1 MTTAS
6 KPALTVTHW
15 LIIIVASLGFL
26 FDTYQLLMT
35 PLVGPQAISELLKV
49 PLSNKA
55 VSDWMGNMLWLTA
68 LSGGVFGLLG
78 GWLTDRLGR
87 KFVMALGIFVYS
99 LSPVAGAF
107 AQSDGLLARAVLAIA
122 PDAHNAAA
130 LASFIFWRCATFVGV
145 CIEFVAAITW
155 IAEVFSDKAQKE
167 KWLGITQLFASLGGV
182 LVTGV
187 SLWLGTHAKDLPHLG
202 MPMALGATDPASWRY
217 LLLTGIIPALLIA
230 LMLPFVPESQVWKE
244 RKRAGT
250 LKRPSFGALFSP
262 QFRRV
267 TLITAGLSACAYGI
281 AFGALQL
288 TPGRIAPG
296 LPNLADERKALQPLV
311 NDAKDLNA
319 DFDRLVKGAVV
330 SIAAT
335 ESGGQQAGTE
345 VVPPYDERIAKVPG
359 LAKLAGERAG
369 VRLAQRENSK
379 IANAVAPKDADEA
392 TKQKIEAAKP
402 AAKEKLAAL
411 GKKFAELDAQFAS
424 LTADA
429 PDAKAAVIAREKIM
443 KALGDNRAAQE
454 PFNKKV
460 KEVGDH
466 VQLYQEMGGLTGR
479 IVLALLLIVGMG
491 RRLMLRMLQ
500 APGLLILPLT
510 YFMLYNKDAAVFSWG
525 IACAGF
531 VVMSQLSFLGEYL
544 PKVFPLHLRG
554 TGGSFATNVGGR
566 MIGTS
571 AAFLTPKI
579 AQMFTGSPY
588 DQMANAAGCVGLGI
602 AIIAVV
608 LGFFLPEPKAES
620 NE

>member
-1 MTTAS
+1 MTTTGKS
-6 KPALTVTHW
+6 ALTPTHW

-35 PLVGPQAISELLKV
+35 PLVGPAAIAELLNV
-49 PLSNKA
+49 PLSNQA

-107 AQSDGLLARAVLAIA
+107 SHTLAT
-122 PDAHNAAA
+122 
-130 LASFIFWRCATFVGV
+130 FIFWRCMTFVGV

-182 LVTGV
+182 LVTAV
-187 SLWLGTHAKDLPHLG
+187 SLWIGTHGKDLPHLG

-217 LLLTGIIPALLIA
+217 LLLTGIVPALLIA
-230 LMLPFVPESQVWKE
+230 LMLPFVPESQVWRE

-262 QFRRV
+262 EFRRV

-296 LPNLADERKALQPLV
+296 LSNLADEREALKPLV
-311 NDAKDLNA
+311 ADAKKLNA
-319 DFDRLVKGAVV
+319 DLDRLTKGDPSPSVQEHV
-330 SIAAT
+330 AT
-335 ESGGQQAGTE
+335 GDASSPAPQQVAKGSP
-345 VVPPYDERIAKVPG
+345 VPPYRERLAKVPG
-359 LAKLAGERAG
+359 LAELAAERAG
-369 VRLAQRENSK
+369 VRLAQRENGK
-379 IANAVAPKDADEA
+379 IANAVAPKDSSDAA
-392 TKQKIEAAKP
+392 KQKIEAVKP

-411 GKKFAELDAQFAS
+411 GKRFAELDAQFAK

-429 PDAKAAVIAREKIM
+429 PDAKEAVVAREKTM

-466 VQLYQEMGGLTGR
+466 VQLYQEMGGLVGR
-479 IVLALLLIVGMG
+479 IALALLVIVGMG
-491 RRLMLRMLQ
+491 RRLLLRMLQ
-500 APGLLILPLT
+500 IPGVLILPLT
-510 YFMLYNKDAAVFSWG
+510 YFLLYKQDAGVFSWG

-544 PKVFPLHLRG
+544 PKVFPMHLRG

-571 AAFLTPKI
+571 AAFLTPKLALI
-579 AQMFTGSPY
+579 FSKTPSY
-588 DQMANAAGCVGLGI
+588 DEMARAAGCVGLGI
-602 AIIAVV
+602 AIIAVI
-608 LGFFLPEPKAES
+608 LGFFLPEPKPEAHE
-620 NE
+620 

>member
-1 MTTAS
+1 MTTTGKS
-6 KPALTVTHW
+6 ALTPTHW

-35 PLVGPQAISELLKV
+35 PLVGPAAIAELLKV
-49 PLSNKA
+49 PLSNPA
-55 VSDWMGNMLWLTA
+55 VSDWMGKMLWLTA

-107 AQSDGLLARAVLAIA
+107 SQTL
-122 PDAHNAAA
+122 PT
-130 LASFIFWRCATFVGV
+130 FIFWRCATFVGV

-182 LVTGV
+182 LVTAV
-187 SLWLGTHAKDLPHLG
+187 SLWIGFHGKELPHLG
-202 MPMALGATDPASWRY
+202 LPMALGAADPSSWRY
-217 LLLTGIIPALLIA
+217 LLLTGIVPALLIA
-230 LMLPFVPESQVWKE
+230 LLLPFVPESKIWRE
-244 RKRAGT
+244 RKQAGT

-262 QFRRV
+262 EFRRV

-296 LPNLADERKALQPLV
+296 LPNLAEQRKALLPLV
-311 NDAKDLNA
+311 VEAKALNA
-319 DFDRLVKGAVV
+319 KFD
-330 SIAAT
+330 AT
-335 ESGGQQAGTE
+335 QPNT
-345 VVPPYDERIAKVPG
+345 P
-359 LAKLAGERAG
+359 ERAAA
-369 VRLAQRENSK
+369 LAPIK
-379 IANAVAPKDADEA
+379 ANAG
-392 TKQKIEAAKP
+392 KQKP
-402 AAKEKLAAL
+402 
-411 GKKFAELDAQFAS
+411 
-424 LTADA
+424 
-429 PDAKAAVIAREKIM
+429 IM
-443 KALGDNRAAQE
+443 D
-454 PFNKKV
+454 KV
-460 KEVGDH
+460 KEVGSET
-466 VQLYQEMGGLTGR
+466 QFYQEMGGLVGR
-479 IVLALLLIVGMG
+479 ITLALLLIVGMG

-500 APGLLILPLT
+500 VPGVLILPLT
-510 YFMLYNKDAAVFSWG
+510 YWMLYQQDAAVFSWG

-571 AAFLTPKI
+571 AAFLTPKL

-588 DQMANAAGCVGLGI
+588 DQMARAAGCVGVS
-602 AIIAVV
+602 IAVIAV
-608 LGFFLPEPKAES
+608 ILGFFLPEPKAEPS
-620 NE
+620 AE

>member
-1 MTTAS
+1 MSERPPKVTLTT
-6 KPALTVTHW
+6 THW
-15 LIIIVASLGFL
+15 LIIIIASLGFL

-35 PLVGPQAISELLKV
+35 PLVGPAAISELLKV
-49 PLSNKA
+49 PLSNQA
-55 VSDWMGNMLWLTA
+55 VSEWMGNLLWLSA

-107 AQSDGLLARAVLAIA
+107 SQTLTAFV
-122 PDAHNAAA
+122 
-130 LASFIFWRCATFVGV
+130 FWRCATFVGV

-182 LVTGV
+182 LVTSV
-187 SLWLGTHAKDLPHLG
+187 SLWIGFHGKDLPHFNL
-202 MPMALGATDPASWRY
+202 PMALGATDPSSWRY
-217 LLLTGIIPALLIA
+217 LLLTGIVPALLIA
-230 LMLPFVPESQVWKE
+230 LMLPFVPESKIWQE

-262 QFRRV
+262 EFRRV

-296 LPNLADERKALQPLV
+296 LPDLAQQRQALMPLVVQAKGLNAVFDATQPGTPERKA
-311 NDAKDLNA
+311 A
-319 DFDRLVKGAVV
+319 
-330 SIAAT
+330 
-335 ESGGQQAGTE
+335 
-345 VVPPYDERIAKVPG
+345 
-359 LAKLAGERAG
+359 LAPI
-369 VRLAQRENSK
+369 
-379 IANAVAPKDADEA
+379 IANGKA
-392 TKQKIEAAKP
+392 QKP
-402 AAKEKLAAL
+402 LM
-411 GKKFAELDAQFAS
+411 D
-424 LTADA
+424 
-429 PDAKAAVIAREKIM
+429 
-443 KALGDNRAAQE
+443 
-454 PFNKKV
+454 KV
-460 KEVGDH
+460 KEVGGET
-466 VQLYQEMGGLTGR
+466 QFYQEMGGLVGR

-491 RRLMLRMLQ
+491 RRLLLRLLQ
-500 APGLLILPLT
+500 LPGILILPLT
-510 YFMLYNKDAAVFSWG
+510 YFALYHQGANVFSWG

-571 AAFLTPKI
+571 AAFLTPKL
-579 AQMFTGSPY
+579 AQHFTGSPY
-588 DQMANAAGCVGLGI
+588 DQMAQAAGWVGLGI
-602 AIIAVV
+602 ALLAVV
-608 LGFFLPEPKAES
+608 LGFFLPEPKAEPV
-620 NE
+620 E

>member
-35 PLVGPQAISELLKV
+35 PLVGPAAISELLKV
-49 PLSNKA
+49 PLSNQA

-99 LSPVAGAF
+99 FSPVAGAF
-107 AQSDGLLARAVLAIA
+107 SQTLGV
-122 PDAHNAAA
+122 
-130 LASFIFWRCATFVGV
+130 FIFWRCMTFVGV

-155 IAEVFSDKAQKE
+155 IAEVFSDKGQKE

-182 LVTGV
+182 LVTAV
-187 SLWLGTHAKDLPHLG
+187 SFWIAAHGKDLPHLG
-202 MPMALGATDPASWRY
+202 MPMALGSTEPGSWRY
-217 LLLTGIIPALLIA
+217 LLLTGIVPALLIA

-244 RKRAGT
+244 RKKAGT

-267 TLITAGLSACAYGI
+267 TLVTAGLSACAYGI

-296 LPNLADERKALQPLV
+296 LPNLAEQRDALKPLVIEAKKLNATFDTTAPNSPERKAALAPI
-311 NDAKDLNA
+311 
-319 DFDRLVKGAVV
+319 
-330 SIAAT
+330 IA
-335 ESGGQQAGTE
+335 
-345 VVPPYDERIAKVPG
+345 
-359 LAKLAGERAG
+359 
-369 VRLAQRENSK
+369 NSK
-379 IANAVAPKDADEA
+379 A
-392 TKQKIEAAKP
+392 QKP
-402 AAKEKLAAL
+402 
-411 GKKFAELDAQFAS
+411 
-424 LTADA
+424 
-429 PDAKAAVIAREKIM
+429 IM
-443 KALGDNRAAQE
+443 D
-454 PFNKKV
+454 KV
-460 KEVGDH
+460 KEVGSTT
-466 VQLYQEMGGLTGR
+466 QFYQEMGGLTGR

-491 RRLMLRMLQ
+491 RRLMLRLLQ
-500 APGLLILPLT
+500 IPGVLILPLT
-510 YFMLYNKDAAVFSWG
+510 YFMLYKQDAAVFSWG
-525 IACAGF
+525 IAFAGF

-588 DQMANAAGCVGLGI
+588 DQMARAAGCVGLGI
-602 AIIAVV
+602 ALIAVV
-608 LGFFLPEPKAES
+608 LGFFLPEPKAETH
-620 NE
+620 E

>member
-6 KPALTVTHW
+6 KPALTPTHW
-15 LIIIVASLGFL
+15 LIIIIASLGFL

-35 PLVGPQAISELLKV
+35 PLVGPAAISELLKV
-49 PLSNKA
+49 PLSNQA
-55 VSDWMGNMLWLTA
+55 VSDWMGNLLWLSA

-99 LSPVAGAF
+99 FSPVAGAF
-107 AQSDGLLARAVLAIA
+107 SHTLGT
-122 PDAHNAAA
+122 
-130 LASFIFWRCATFVGV
+130 FIFWRCATFVGV

-182 LVTGV
+182 LVTAV
-187 SLWLGTHAKDLPHLG
+187 SFWLGTHAKDLPHFG

-217 LLLTGIIPALLIA
+217 LLLTGIVPALLIA
-230 LMLPFVPESQVWKE
+230 LMLPFVPESKIWQE
-244 RKRAGT
+244 RKKAGT

-262 QFRRV
+262 EFRRV
-267 TLITAGLSACAYGI
+267 TLVTAGLSACAYGI

-296 LPNLADERKALQPLV
+296 LPNLAEQRASLKPLVIEAKKLNDNFDATQPNTPDRKAALAPIVANLKAQKPF
-311 NDAKDLNA
+311 KD
-319 DFDRLVKGAVV
+319 
-330 SIAAT
+330 T
-335 ESGGQQAGTE
+335 M
-345 VVPPYDERIAKVPG
+345 
-359 LAKLAGERAG
+359 
-369 VRLAQRENSK
+369 
-379 IANAVAPKDADEA
+379 
-392 TKQKIEAAKP
+392 
-402 AAKEKLAAL
+402 KETGDKT
-411 GKKFAELDAQFAS
+411 QF
-424 LTADA
+424 
-429 PDAKAAVIAREKIM
+429 
-443 KALGDNRAAQE
+443 
-454 PFNKKV
+454 
-460 KEVGDH
+460 
-466 VQLYQEMGGLTGR
+466 YQEMGGLVGR
-479 IVLALLLIVGMG
+479 IALALLLIVGMR

-500 APGLLILPLT
+500 VPGVLILPLT
-510 YFMLYNKDAAVFSWG
+510 YFMLYKQDATVFSWG
-525 IACAGF
+525 MACAGF

-544 PKVFPLHLRG
+544 PKVFPMHLRG

-571 AAFLTPKI
+571 AAFLTPKL

-588 DQMANAAGCVGLGI
+588 DQMARAAGFVGLSI

-608 LGFFLPEPKAES
+608 LGFFLPEPKAET

>member
-1 MTTAS
+1 MTIAT
-6 KPALTVTHW
+6 KPVLTPTHW
-15 LIIIVASLGFL
+15 LIIIIASLGFL

-35 PLVGPQAISELLKV
+35 PLVGPAAISELLKV
-49 PLSNKA
+49 PLSNQA
-55 VSDWMGNMLWLTA
+55 VSDWMGNLLWLSA

-99 LSPVAGAF
+99 FSPVAGAF
-107 AQSDGLLARAVLAIA
+107 AQSDGLLAKAVLTIA

-182 LVTGV
+182 LVTAV
-187 SLWLGTHAKDLPHLG
+187 SLWIGTHGKALPHFG
-202 MPMALGATDPASWRY
+202 MPMVLGATDPASWRY

-230 LMLPFVPESQVWKE
+230 LMLPFVPESKIWKE
-244 RKRAGT
+244 RKQAGT

-262 QFRRV
+262 EFRRV

-296 LPNLADERKALQPLV
+296 LPNLADQRKALLPLIV
-311 NDAKDLNA
+311 EAKKLNA
-319 DFDRLVKGAVV
+319 AFD
-330 SIAAT
+330 AT
-335 ESGGQQAGTE
+335 QPNT
-345 VVPPYDERIAKVPG
+345 P
-359 LAKLAGERAG
+359 ERA
-369 VRLAQRENSK
+369 
-379 IANAVAPKDADEA
+379 
-392 TKQKIEAAKP
+392 
-402 AAKEKLAAL
+402 AAL
-411 GKKFAELDAQFAS
+411 KPIVANLKLQK
-424 LTADA
+424 
-429 PDAKAAVIAREKIM
+429 PIM
-443 KALGDNRAAQE
+443 D
-454 PFNKKV
+454 KV
-460 KEVGDH
+460 KETGSET
-466 VQLYQEMGGLTGR
+466 QFYQEMGGLTGR
-479 IVLALLLIVGMG
+479 IALALLLIVGMG
-491 RRLMLRMLQ
+491 RRLMLRLLQ
-500 APGLLILPLT
+500 IPGVLILPLT
-510 YFMLYNKDAAVFSWG
+510 YFMLYKQDATVFSWG
-525 IACAGF
+525 MACAGF

-579 AQMFTGSPY
+579 ALLFTGSPY
-588 DQMANAAGCVGLGI
+588 DQMARAAGCVGLGI
-602 AIIAVV
+602 AIIAVI
-608 LGFFLPEPKAES
+608 LGFFLPEPKAEGA
-620 NE
+620 E

>member
-6 KPALTVTHW
+6 KPALTVTPW

-35 PLVGPQAISELLKV
+35 PLVGPAAIAELLKV
-49 PLSNKA
+49 PLSNPA
-55 VSDWMGNMLWLTA
+55 VTKWMANLLWLTA

-107 AQSDGLLARAVLAIA
+107 STTLPV
-122 PDAHNAAA
+122 
-130 LASFIFWRCATFVGV
+130 FIFWRCATFVGV
-145 CIEFVAAITW
+145 CIEFVAAVTW

-187 SLWLGTHAKDLPHLG
+187 NTWIIASGKTLPHLA
-202 MPMALGATDPASWRY
+202 MPLALGATDPGSWRY

-230 LMLPFVPESQVWKE
+230 LMLPFVPESKVWKE
-244 RKRAGT
+244 RKLAGT

-262 QFRRV
+262 EFRRV
-267 TLITAGLSACAYGI
+267 TLVTAGLSACAYGI

-296 LPNLADERKALQPLV
+296 LPNLAAERKALKPLV
-311 NDAKDLNA
+311 
-319 DFDRLVKGAVV
+319 
-330 SIAAT
+330 
-335 ESGGQQAGTE
+335 
-345 VVPPYDERIAKVPG
+345 
-359 LAKLAGERAG
+359 
-369 VRLAQRENSK
+369 
-379 IANAVAPKDADEA
+379 DEA
-392 TKQKIEAAKP
+392 KGLNEKFDATAPNSPERKAALAPIKENFGKQKP
-402 AAKEKLAAL
+402 YQ
-411 GKKFAELDAQFAS
+411 D
-424 LTADA
+424 
-429 PDAKAAVIAREKIM
+429 
-443 KALGDNRAAQE
+443 
-454 PFNKKV
+454 KV
-460 KEVGDH
+460 KEVGNH
-466 VQLYQEMGGLTGR
+466 VQLYQEMGGLVGR
-479 IVLALLLIVGMG
+479 IVLALLLIVGMS

-500 APGLLILPLT
+500 IPGVLILPLT
-510 YFMLYNKDAAVFSWG
+510 YLMLYKQDAGVFSWG

-544 PKVFPLHLRG
+544 PKVFPMHLRG

-571 AAFLTPKI
+571 AAFLTGNVI
-579 AQMFTGSPY
+579 APLFKGSPY
-588 DQMANAAGCVGLGI
+588 EQMAQAAGYVGLGI
-602 AIIAVV
+602 AILALI
-608 LGFFLPEPKAES
+608 LGFFLPEPKAETH
-620 NE
+620 E